1 MKAIGA
7 GETGI
12 ARVAVIGAGAMGGG
26 IAAQF
31 ANAGIAVEMLDMP
44 GEDGG
49 HGPAEAGIARQLK
62 IGGFMSPDAADLLR
76 PGNIRDDLARLADV
90 DWVIEA
96 VVEKADIKRDLF
108 AAIAP
113 HLKPGAILSSNTST
127 IPLTQLTK
135 EMEPDLACRSFITHF
150 FNPPRVMPLLEIVP
164 PPGGSADQVARA
176 AQVLLGKTVIL
187 CHDTPGFI
195 ANRIGCYWIA
205 VAAVEA
211 LRRGLTPETADA
223 VHAALGIPRT
233 GVFGLLDLIGLDLVP
248 TVWGS
253 LMRALPVDDGLHAY
267 DLPGADI
274 VTRMLAAGYLGRK
287 AGAGYY
293 RKGESGAAEVLD
305 TAQFVWRPRTEPA
318 PLPRNDPAAMIA
330 APGAEGDYAR
340 AVLTAVLD
348 YATQHFDEIAGGDPG
363 AIDTA
368 MELGYSWRQGPFAL
382 ARAAGLNPVPTA
394 RPRGPKL
401 RLDNLPT
408 IARNDWASLQ
418 DMGDGVACFRVQTKM
433 NALTPAVFDLLE
445 ETLSRAGRDFAA
457 LVIGN
462 EDPRA
467 FSAGADL
474 SFFLGMAE
482 AADGPA
488 RIEAYGRRGQ
498 QLLASLL
505 QAPVPVVAAI
515 HGFTLG
521 GGCEFQMHADHTIA
535 HAEVNIGLPET
546 GVGLVPGWGGCTRL
560 FARMNDAQRV
570 FDTIFAGAVVGSAA
584 LGRAAGLL
592 RAQDEFV
599 MHRDLLLPE
608 AKAAA
613 LAMVPG
619 YVAPEAASLFSGG
632 QAGRDALLAGPRADA
647 ASGKISATDLE
658 LAEILADIL
667 TNGGVAGPVTVEA
680 MMARELAA
688 LVHLSGQKST
698 RDRMAHMLKTGERLK
713 N

>member
-7 GETGI
+7 EETGV

-44 GEDGG
+44 GTDGG
-49 HGPAEAGIARQLK
+49 SGPAEAGIARQLQ
-62 IGGFMSPDAADLLR
+62 IGGFMAPAAATLLR
-76 PGNIRDDLARLADV
+76 AGNTREDLARLAGV

-96 VVEKADIKRDLF
+96 VVEKADVKRDLF

-127 IPLTQLTK
+127 LPLADLTTG
-135 EMEPDLACRSFITHF
+135 MDPDLARRFFITHF
-150 FNPPRVMPLLEIVP
+150 FNPPRVMPLLEIVA
-164 PPGGSADQVARA
+164 PPGAAAEGVARA
-176 AQVLLGKTVIL
+176 AQVLLGKTVIF
-187 CHDTPGFI
+187 CNDTPGFI

-205 VAAVEA
+205 VATVEA
-211 LRRGLTPETADA
+211 LRRGLAPETADA

-233 GVFGLLDLIGLDLVP
+233 GVFGLLDLVGLDLIP

-253 LMRALPVDDGLHAY
+253 LMRALPAEDGLQAY
-267 DLPGADI
+267 DLPGAKI

-287 AGAGYY
+287 AGAGFY
-293 RKGESGAAEVLD
+293 RRTKDGAAEVLD
-305 TAQFVWRPRTEPA
+305 PAQFTWRPRAEPA
-318 PLPRNDPAAMIA
+318 PLPKNDPAAMIN

-348 YATQHFDEIAGGDPG
+348 YATQNVDEIADGDPG

-382 ARAAGLNPVPTA
+382 ARAAGLDPVPAA

-408 IARNDWASLQ
+408 IARNDCASLL
-418 DMGDGVACFRVQTKM
+418 DMGDGVACFRAQTKM
-433 NALTPAVFDLLE
+433 NALAPAVFDMLE
-445 ETLSRAGRDFAA
+445 ETLSRTGRDFTA

-482 AADGPA
+482 APDGPA

-498 QLLASLL
+498 QLLGDLL
-505 QAPVPVVAAI
+505 HAPVPVVAAI

-560 FARMNDAQRV
+560 LARTGDAKRV
-570 FDTIFAGAVVGSAA
+570 FDTIFSGMVAGSAA

-592 RAQDEFV
+592 RERDGFV
-599 MHRDLLLPE
+599 MHRDLLLPA

-613 LAMVPG
+613 VAMVPG
-619 YVAPEAASLFSGG
+619 YVAPAPASLVSGG
-632 QAGRDALLAGPRADA
+632 QAERDALLAAPRADA
-647 ASGKISATDLE
+647 ASGRISATDLE

-688 LVHLSGQKST
+688 LVHLSGQATT
-698 RDRMAHMLKTGERLK
+698 RARMAHMLKTGKRLK